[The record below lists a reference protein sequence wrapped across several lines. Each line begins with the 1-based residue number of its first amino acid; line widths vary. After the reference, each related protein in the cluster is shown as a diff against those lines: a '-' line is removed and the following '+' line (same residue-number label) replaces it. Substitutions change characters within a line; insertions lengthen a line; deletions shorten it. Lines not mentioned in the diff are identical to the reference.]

1 MSNVAHFKFGKPGSV
16 SKSQEIPD
24 EPDVIQTTGSPP
36 LQNLSLAFYLAIK
49 EVIRNRGRFFLVSL
63 VIALITLLVLFIAA
77 LGEGLANGNRQY
89 VASLDAHLIVFLEK
103 SDFIISSSR
112 LETNTARSI
121 RRVDGVAAAGPI
133 YTSSTEIVSLED
145 PLKVSMLAA
154 EAGRPGMPSI
164 VEGRDFRSDGAR
176 EAVIDR
182 NVALRSGIKVGD
194 EIEIR
199 STQGVEDRF
208 FNLKVV
214 GLVDGQSYFFQPAI
228 FVPPATWE
236 NVRPQSEADLNSD
249 TPYPNIIAVKLADP
263 SQMEVVKARLVANVS
278 NIEVTDIPTTINNI
292 PGYSAQQGT
301 VQTQGFFTLLIGV
314 LVIGGFFQIQVL
326 QKVPQIG
333 VLKAIGSSNGVV
345 GWAAVIQII
354 AVTAMGVAIGGG
366 LTYLFSLGFPPA
378 IPLVFN
384 GVRSLIAIALLLFI
398 GPLGGMVSIVYAVRI
413 EPLRALRL
421 G

>member
-1 MSNVAHFKFGKPGSV
+1 MSNVAHLKFGKPDSDN
-16 SKSQEIPD
+16 KSQDIPGQTD
-24 EPDVIQTTGSPP
+24 IIQTAGSSP

-49 EVIRNRGRFFLVSL
+49 EVLRNRGRFFLVSL

-89 VASLDAHLIVFLEK
+89 VANLDAQLIVFLEK
-103 SDFIISSSR
+103 SDFVISSSR

-121 RRVDGVAAAGPI
+121 RRVDGVADAGPI
-133 YTSSTEIVSLED
+133 YTSSTEIVSLEE

-154 EAGRPGMPSI
+154 EAGRPGMPALL
-164 VEGRDFRSDGAR
+164 EGQNFRSGQAR
-176 EAVIDR
+176 EVVIDR

-199 STQGVEDRF
+199 STQGVEDQF
-208 FNLKVV
+208 FKLKVV
-214 GLVDGQSYFFQPAI
+214 GLVNGQSYFFQPTI
-228 FVPPATWE
+228 FVPPGTWE
-236 NVRPQSEADLNSD
+236 NVRPQTEADLNSD
-249 TPYPNIIAVKLADP
+249 TPYPNIIAVRLADP
-263 SQMEVVKARLVANVS
+263 SQMDAIKARLLANVS

-301 VQTQGFFTLLIGV
+301 VQTQGFFTLLIGI

-333 VLKAIGSSNGVV
+333 VLKAIGSSNGIV

-354 AVTAMGVAIGGG
+354 AVTAVGVAIGGG
-366 LTYLFSLGFPPA
+366 LTYLFSLGFPPT

-384 GVRSLIAIALLLFI
+384 GIRSFIAIALLLFI
-398 GPLGGMVSIVYAVRI
+398 GPLGGMVSIIYAVRI

>member
-1 MSNVAHFKFGKPGSV
+1 MKNIF
-16 SKSQEIPD
+16 
-24 EPDVIQTTGSPP
+24 
-36 LQNLSLAFYLAIK
+36 LSFYLALK

-89 VASLDAHLIVFLEK
+89 VAGLDAQLIVFLEK
-103 SDFIISSSR
+103 SDYIIPSSR
-112 LETNTARSI
+112 LETNTARSV
-121 RRVDGVAAAGPI
+121 RRVDGVADAGPI
-133 YTSSTEIVSLED
+133 YTSSTEIVSLAE

-154 EAGRPGMPSI
+154 EAGRPGMPLI
-164 VEGRDFRSDGAR
+164 VDGRDFRGGEAR

-182 NVALRSGIKVGD
+182 NVALRSGIKMGD
-194 EIEIR
+194 EITIR
-199 STQGVEDRF
+199 STQGVEDKFYR
-208 FNLKVV
+208 LKVV
-214 GLVDGQSYFFQPAI
+214 GLVAGQSYGFQPTI

-236 NVRPQSEADLNSD
+236 KVRPQSEADLNSS
-249 TPYPNIIAVKLADP
+249 TAYPNILAVKLTDP
-263 SQMEVVKARLVANVS
+263 SQAQAVKARLLAAVA
-278 NIEVTDIPTTINNI
+278 NIEVGDIPTTINNI

-314 LVIGGFFQIQVL
+314 LVIGGFFQIQIL

-354 AVTAMGVAIGGG
+354 VVTAMGVAIGGG
-366 LTYLFSLGFPPA
+366 LTYLFSLGFPPT

-384 GVRSLIAIALLLFI
+384 GSRSLIAIALLLTI

-413 EPLRALRL
+413 EPLKALRL